1 MPERAQHV
9 LFFAAS
15 APCTGHAVLDA
26 VLDAAVG
33 ERLLEAML
41 QVAKRSGL
49 ALQRHCIAASGRK
62 EWPCVCGWDAMQQ
75 LASDGV
81 HLFFGVFVA
90 RKVHYV
96 TCTGLHSRCVNGCS
110 RRNSTVH
117 PSYSLLESD

>member
-1 MPERAQHV
+1 M
-9 LFFAAS
+9 
-15 APCTGHAVLDA
+15 
-26 VLDAAVG
+26 
-33 ERLLEAML
+33 
-41 QVAKRSGL
+41 
-49 ALQRHCIAASGRK
+49 
-62 EWPCVCGWDAMQQ
+62 CGWDAMQQ

-81 HLFFGVFVA
+81 HLFFGVA